1 MKAIRNLYARL
12 GVDAYYQQYG
22 YEYQNPHLE
31 QIATLLEQNQTRL
44 DYRQV
49 LDFCAGGGEVS
60 LILKELGFPNS
71 QGSDPYLQALY
82 QKNTGQ
88 PCFPWSFESVVKK
101 GIEGQYSCIIGSFA
115 LHLCPSDLLYALVL
129 QLFQH
134 TDLLVVLTPH
144 KRPALEQYEG
154 VTLAFSDYALTE
166 KGKKVHLKAYQY
178 AY

>member
-1 MKAIRNLYARL
+1 MKAIRNLYAQL

-22 YEYQNPHLE
+22 YAYQNPHLE
-31 QIATLLEQNQTRL
+31 QITTLLTQNKERL
-44 DYRQV
+44 DYSQV

-60 LILKELGFPNS
+60 LILQQLGFPDS
-71 QGSDPYLQALY
+71 IGSDPYLQELY
-82 QKNTGQ
+82 QKNTQ
-88 PCFPWSFESVVKK
+88 QTCYNWSFETAVKQ
-101 GIEGQYSCIIGSFA
+101 GLDGQYSCIICSFA

-134 TDLLVVLTPH
+134 SSLLVVITPH
-144 KRPALEQYEG
+144 KRPILEQYEG
-154 VTLAFSDYALTE
+154 VELAFSDYTLTA

>member
-1 MKAIRNLYARL
+1 MKAIRNLYAQL

-22 YEYQNPHLE
+22 YAYQNPHLE
-31 QIATLLEQNQTRL
+31 QIAALLEQNQEQL
-44 DYRQV
+44 DYSQV

-60 LILKELGFPNS
+60 LILKQLGFPNS
-71 QGSDPYLQALY
+71 IGSDPYLQELY
-82 QKNTGQ
+82 EKNTQQ
-88 PCFPWSFESVVKK
+88 PCFPWSFETVVKQ
-101 GIEGQYSCIIGSFA
+101 GIEGQYSCIVCSFA
-115 LHLCPSDLLYALVL
+115 LHLCPSELLYALVI

-134 TDLLVVLTPH
+134 SSTLVVLTPH

-154 VTLAFSDYALTE
+154 VNLIFSDYSLTA

>member
-1 MKAIRNLYARL
+1 MKAIRNLYAQL

-22 YEYQNPHLE
+22 YQYQNPHLE
-31 QIATLLEQNQTRL
+31 QIAVLLKKNQARL

-60 LILKELGFPNS
+60 LILKNLGFPNS
-71 QGSDPYLQALY
+71 KGSDPYLRELY

-88 PCFPWSFESVVKK
+88 ACYDWSFESAVKQ
-101 GIEGQYSCIIGSFA
+101 GIVGQYSCIVCSFA
-115 LHLCPSDLLYALVL
+115 LHLCPSELLYALVV

-134 TDLLVVLTPH
+134 SSMLVILTPH

-154 VTLAFSDYALTE
+154 VSLAFSDHALTA